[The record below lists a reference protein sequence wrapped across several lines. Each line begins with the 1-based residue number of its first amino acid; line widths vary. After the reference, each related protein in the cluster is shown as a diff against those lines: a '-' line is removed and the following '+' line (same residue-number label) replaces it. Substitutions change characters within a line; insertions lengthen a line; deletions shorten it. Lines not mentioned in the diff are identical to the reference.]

1 MNRRGSLAA
10 LGCGAAAALGGCSLE
25 TEEERGGKPAQSP
38 LADADTPAQVNTGRS
53 YPLAWCFSSGGPRGF
68 VHVGVLKA
76 LHELGLT
83 PDLVVGSSVG
93 ALVGGLYAA
102 GMPMAQM
109 TALALEA
116 SVISLFRL
124 NIMGPGWINVAGVA
138 DLVNDAAAGRRL
150 QHFPTPFA
158 AVALAQGSNTLIAF
172 NWGNAGLAVQA
183 ACSIEGQLAPVRLRD
198 QTYFDADLVSPMPV
212 RLAKS
217 LGAQRVLAIDA
228 SAYEDQ
234 APPGAESYRESDLRK
249 RALTEADAR
258 HADLVL
264 HPEFGYYTGVSREY
278 RERTIEAGYRQTLL
292 QSKPLRQL
300 HGLL

>member
-25 TEEERGGKPAQSP
+25 SDNEGGGTRSQPPK
-38 LADADTPAQVNTGRS
+38 DVDTPDQVSTGRS
-53 YPLAWCFSSGGPRGF
+53 YPVAWVLSSGGPRGF

-76 LHELGLT
+76 LYELGLK

-93 ALVGGLYAA
+93 ALVGALYCA

-109 TALALEA
+109 TSMALDA
-116 SVISLFRL
+116 SVIRLFRL
-124 NIMGPGWINVAGVA
+124 NIMGPGWINAGGVA
-138 DLVNDAAAGRRL
+138 DLVNDAAAGKRL
-150 QHFPTPFA
+150 QHFPTPLA
-158 AVALAQGSNTLIAF
+158 AVALVQGSNTLIAF

-183 ACSIEGQLAPVRLRD
+183 ACSIEGQLAPVRIRGK
-198 QTYFDADLVSPMPV
+198 TYVDADLVSPMPV

-249 RALTEADAR
+249 RVLTEADAR

-292 QSKPLRQL
+292 QAKPLLKL
-300 HGLL
+300 HSLL

>member
-10 LGCGAAAALGGCSLE
+10 LGCGAAAALGACSLGPC
-25 TEEERGGKPAQSP
+25 EEQGGQGSRGRPADP
-38 LADADTPAQVNTGRS
+38 DTPSQVSTGQT
-53 YPLAWCFSSGGPRGF
+53 YPVAWVLSSGGPRGF
-68 VHVGVLKA
+68 VHVGVLRA
-76 LHELGLT
+76 LHELGLK
-83 PDLVVGSSVG
+83 PDLVLGSSVG
-93 ALVGGLYAA
+93 ALVGALYAA

-109 TALALEA
+109 TALALET
-116 SVISLFRL
+116 SVSSLFRL
-124 NIMGPGWINVAGVA
+124 NLSGPGWINVGGVA
-138 DLVNDAAAGRRL
+138 DMVNDAAAGQRL

-158 AVALAQGSNTLIAF
+158 ATALAQESNTLTAF

-183 ACSIEGQLAPVRLRD
+183 ACSIEGQLAPVRIRG
-198 QTYFDADLVSPMPV
+198 QTFLDADRLSPMPV

-217 LGAQRVLAIDA
+217 LGAQRVLAVDA

-234 APPGAESYRESDLRK
+234 APPGAEAYRASDLRK
-249 RALTEADAR
+249 RQLTEADAR

-264 HPEFGYYTGVSREY
+264 HPAFGYYTGVSREY

-292 QSKPLRQL
+292 QAQRLRHL